1 MQIVVKMT
9 SSIQI
14 KMLYFARVRDITQI
28 PNEVLEIK
36 QNSSTK
42 DLLTFLY
49 NKYPKLKDEKNL
61 SISINCL
68 ISKSDIVLRNLDEV
82 ALLPP
87 ISGG

>member
-42 DLLTFLY
+42 YFLTFLY

>member
-42 DLLTFLY
+42 DLLTLLY

-61 SISINCL
+61 SISINSL
-68 ISKSDIVLRNLDEV
+68 ISNSDIVLRNLDEV

>member
-1 MQIVVKMT
+1 MT

-14 KMLYFARVRDITQI
+14 KMLYFAQVRDITQI

>member
-1 MQIVVKMT
+1 MPLT
-9 SSIQI
+9 IQI
-14 KMLYFARVRDITQI
+14 KMLYFARIRDITHI

-42 DLLTFLY
+42 DLLNLLY
-49 NKYPKLKDEKNL
+49 VKYPKLQDEKNL
-61 SISINCL
+61 GISVNCL
-68 ISKSDIVLRNLDEV
+68 ISKSDTILRNSDEV

>member
-1 MQIVVKMT
+1 MT
-9 SSIQI
+9 LTIQI
-14 KMLYFARVRDITQI
+14 KMLYFARVRDITHI

-42 DLLTFLY
+42 ELLNLLY
-49 NKYPKLKDEKNL
+49 VKYPKLQDEKNL
-61 SISINCL
+61 GISVNCL
-68 ISKSDIVLRNLDEV
+68 ISKSDTILRNSDEV

>member
-42 DLLTFLY
+42 DLLTLLY

-68 ISKSDIVLRNLDEV
+68 ISNSDIVLRNLDEV

>member
-1 MQIVVKMT
+1 MT
-9 SSIQI
+9 LAIQI
-14 KMLYFARVRDITQI
+14 KMLYFAQVRDITQI

-42 DLLTFLY
+42 DLLNLLY
-49 NKYPKLKDEKNL
+49 IKYPKLLDVKNL
-61 SISINCL
+61 NISINCL
-68 ISKSDIVLRNLDEV
+68 VSKSDIKLRDSDEV

>member
-14 KMLYFARVRDITQI
+14 KMLYFAQVRDITQI

-42 DLLTFLY
+42 DLLTLLY
-49 NKYPKLKDEKNL
+49 NKYPRLKDEKNL
-61 SISINCL
+61 NISINCL
-68 ISKSDIVLRNLDEV
+68 ISNSDIVLRNLDEV

>member
-1 MQIVVKMT
+1 MT

-42 DLLTFLY
+42 DLLTLLY

-68 ISKSDIVLRNLDEV
+68 VSKSNIVLRNLDEV

>member
-14 KMLYFARVRDITQI
+14 KMLYFARIRDITQI
-28 PNEVLEIK
+28 PIEVLEIK

-42 DLLTFLY
+42 DLLTLLY

-61 SISINCL
+61 SISINSL
-68 ISKSDIVLRNLDEV
+68 ISNSDIVLRNLDEV

>member
-1 MQIVVKMT
+1 MT

-14 KMLYFARVRDITQI
+14 KMLYFAQVRDITQI

-42 DLLTFLY
+42 DLLTLLY

-68 ISKSDIVLRNLDEV
+68 ISNSDIVLRNLDEV

>member
-1 MQIVVKMT
+1 MT

>member
-1 MQIVVKMT
+1 MT

-42 DLLTFLY
+42 DLLTLLY

-68 ISKSDIVLRNLDEV
+68 ISNSDIVLRNLDEV

>member
-28 PNEVLEIK
+28 PIEVLEIK

-42 DLLTFLY
+42 DLITLLY

-68 ISKSDIVLRNLDEV
+68 ISNSDIVLRNLDEV

>member
-1 MQIVVKMT
+1 MT

-14 KMLYFARVRDITQI
+14 KMLYFARIRDITQI
-28 PNEVLEIK
+28 PIEVLEIK

-42 DLLTFLY
+42 DLLTLLY

-61 SISINCL
+61 SISINSL
-68 ISKSDIVLRNLDEV
+68 ISNSDIVLRNLDEV

>member
-14 KMLYFARVRDITQI
+14 KMLYFARIRDITQI
-28 PNEVLEIK
+28 PIEVLEIK

-42 DLLTFLY
+42 DLLTLLY

>member
-42 DLLTFLY
+42 DLLTLLY

-68 ISKSDIVLRNLDEV
+68 VSKSNIVLRNLDEV